1 MTRAMPG
8 AAETGRKAA
17 NAERV
22 ERAKVALAAW
32 IPPDTDGFDAD
43 MLETDILGL
52 MIDLLHFAHLSK
64 HKIRPLLDLAV
75 TNFEMESGEVVV

>member
-1 MTRAMPG
+1 MQ
-8 AAETGRKAA
+8 
-17 NAERV
+17 
-22 ERAKVALAAW
+22 RAKVALAAW

-52 MIDLLHFAHLSK
+52 MVDLLHFAHRSK
-64 HKIRPLLDLAV
+64 QDIRPLLDLAV